1 MRRFFPHPWGWASA
15 APILC
20 AIHCALTP
28 IVVVMAP
35 AFALGETVEF
45 ALLGITIVVAGW
57 ALHRGL
63 GQHGDVRPVLPI
75 AVGLLAWG
83 ASLFDVFQ
91 PIPEEATTILATL
104 VVAGGLIWN
113 ARLHC
118 GTDAE
123 IPCSHQGC
131 ETDARLPG
139 GLELEVPIP
148 AVPPAAAPA
157 GTPEACA
164 TTKE

>member
-35 AFALGETVEF
+35 ALALGDTVEF
-45 ALLGITIVVAGW
+45 ALLGITIVLAAW
-57 ALHRGL
+57 ALTRGL
-63 GQHGDVRPVLPI
+63 RQHGDMRPVLPI
-75 AVGLLAWG
+75 AIGLVAWG
-83 ASLFDVFQ
+83 ASLLDFFQ
-91 PIPEEATTILATL
+91 PVPEEATTILATL

-118 GTDAE
+118 STDAE
-123 IPCSHQGC
+123 MPCAHHGC
-131 ETDARLPG
+131 EADAPFPG
-139 GLELEVPIP
+139 HPEPE
-148 AVPPAAAPA
+148 AVVSG
-157 GTPEACA
+157 GTPEPAA
-164 TTKE
+164 RTEAVSRTPAA